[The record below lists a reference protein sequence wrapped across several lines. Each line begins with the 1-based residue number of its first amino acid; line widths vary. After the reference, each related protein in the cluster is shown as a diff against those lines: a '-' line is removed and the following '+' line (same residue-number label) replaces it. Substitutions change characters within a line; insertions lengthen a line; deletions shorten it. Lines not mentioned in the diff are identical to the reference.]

1 MLNVFN
7 NQHRNIWTKFAL
19 SIYQLERIMESNI
32 NLQDDFKYFIEH
44 HDEIFSQ
51 YPNKFVVIQNK
62 QIILAETSIEK
73 ALESAVSKGLEIGTF
88 IIQECTEGDSAYT
101 QTFHSRVIFA

>member
-1 MLNVFN
+1 M
-7 NQHRNIWTKFAL
+7 K
-19 SIYQLERIMESNI
+19 
-32 NLQDDFKYFIEH
+32 QDSDLRADFKYFIEH

-51 YPNKFVVIQNK
+51 YPNKFVVIQNR

-73 ALESAVSKGLEIGTF
+73 ALESAVSKGLVIGTF
-88 IIQECTEGDSAYT
+88 LIQECTEGDSAYT